1 MVFNLK
7 YKYRTR
13 YKSIYIYI
21 YTTRIDRHISAFYPI
36 RDKNKFLQYIFN
48 AIIQYFLDSIPAF
61 PMKNLNIIG

>member
-21 YTTRIDRHISAFYPI
+21 YTTRIDRH
-36 RDKNKFLQYIFN
+36 KNKFLQCIFN

-61 PMKNLNIIG
+61 PMQNLNIIG